1 VEIPRALPVFAGS
14 RRSNGGTVLRR
25 IARHYAPG
33 LMTTLEWPP
42 VPRFAPASTLD
53 LVTLSW
59 PQLVLWDVDGTLIY
73 NGGVSKQAYARGF
86 ELLTGKAPTQPVIT
100 DGMTD
105 PAIMRS
111 LFDRHGIEFTA
122 ELAAELPKAMTDALA
137 SLVPELRERGRAMP
151 GAREA
156 IEALAELP
164 DVIQTVLTG
173 NIAPNA
179 FAKLAAFGLHGKLD
193 FEVGGYGSDDELRS
207 NLVGA
212 ARAKALRKYGIAFD
226 ATNTVIIG
234 DTLRDIEAGRDGG
247 AHVIAVASG
256 TFTEDQLLADGA
268 DVVIR
273 DLRDTDGLVKSLL
286 GFRGRPGRE

>member
-1 VEIPRALPVFAGS
+1 
-14 RRSNGGTVLRR
+14 
-25 IARHYAPG
+25 
-33 LMTTLEWPP
+33 M
-42 VPRFAPASTLD
+42 PRFAPASTLD
-53 LVTLSW
+53 VVTLSW

-73 NGGVSKQAYARGF
+73 NGGVSKQAYALGF
-86 ELLTGKAPTQPVIT
+86 ELLTGQAPTQPVIT

-111 LFDRHGIEFTA
+111 LFERHGIEFTP
-122 ELAAELPKAMTDALA
+122 ELAARLPEAMTDALA
-137 SLVPELRERGRAMP
+137 SLVPELRERGHAMP

-179 FAKLAAFGLHGKLD
+179 FAKVAAFGLHGKLD
-193 FEVGGYGSDDELRS
+193 FEVGGYGSDDEVRS

-212 ARAKALRKYGIAFD
+212 ARDKALKRYGIAFD
-226 ATNTVIIG
+226 GSNTVIIG

-256 TFTEDQLLADGA
+256 NFTEHQLLAEGA
-268 DVVIR
+268 DVVIP
-273 DLRDTDGLVKSLL
+273 DLRDTDGLVKCLL
-286 GFRGRPGRE
+286 GFRGRPSRE